1 MPRYNEYLMLNP
13 NDPTEVLGEVTS
25 KKIQKDMNM
34 NNFQFRSWLS
44 RGGMYKGCVLVEKYF
59 DEDPREKKQFDQL
72 ILTSDSGKRYYA
84 TSDCCIYV
92 IYKSRKRKD
101 ISLYQKKGHGNQF
114 FVKIDGKEES
124 AIRIFAKVFLGM
136 KSNQVCVLEGE
147 LCLDNIKIYSK
158 HERSCITG
166 KRSRSIPVGLFESKR
181 KVREWSSARDAAKD
195 LYISRQTVC
204 DYCNG
209 RTKKPMYDLRWLS
222 QDLRSKGI

>member
-72 ILTSDSGKRYYA
+72 VLTSDSGKRYYA

-92 IYKSRKRKD
+92 IYKNRKRKD
-101 ISLYQKKGHGNQF
+101 LSLYQKKGYGNQF
-114 FVKIDGKEES
+114 FVKIDGKEKS
-124 AIRIFAKVFLGM
+124 AIRIFAKAFLGL
-136 KSNQVCVLEGE
+136 KQNQVCFLQGKLSLE
-147 LCLDNIKIYSK
+147 NIKIYSK
-158 HERSCITG
+158 QDLARKTG
-166 KRSRSIPVGLFESKR
+166 KMAKSIPVGLFINKK
-181 KVREWSSARDAAKD
+181 KVNEWISARDAAKD
-195 LYISRQTVC
+195 LYISNQTVC
-204 DYCNG
+204 DYCNQK
-209 RTKKPMYDLRWLS
+209 TKKPLYDLRWLV
-222 QDLRSKGI
+222 

>member
-72 ILTSDSGKRYYA
+72 VLTSNSGKRYYA

-92 IYKSRKRKD
+92 IYKNRKRKD
-101 ISLYQKKGHGNQF
+101 LSLYQKKGHGNQF

-124 AIRIFAKVFLGM
+124 AIRIFAKAFLGL
-136 KSNQVCVLEGE
+136 KPNQVCYLQGKLSLE
-147 LCLDNIKIYSK
+147 NIKIYSK
-158 HERSCITG
+158 QDLARKTG
-166 KRSRSIPVGLFESKR
+166 KMAKSIPVGLFINKK
-181 KVREWSSARDAAKD
+181 KVNEWISARDAAKD
-195 LYISRQTVC
+195 LYISNQTVC
-204 DYCNG
+204 DYCNQK
-209 RTKKPMYDLRWLS
+209 TKKPLYDLRWLV
-222 QDLRSKGI
+222 

>member
-1 MPRYNEYLMLNP
+1 MPKYIEYLMLNP

-84 TSDCCIYV
+84 TSDCHIYV
-92 IYKSRKRKD
+92 IYKNRKKKYLSIYR
-101 ISLYQKKGHGNQF
+101 KKGRRNQY
-114 FVKIDGKEES
+114 FVKLGDKEQN
-124 AIRIFAKVFLGM
+124 AVRIFALQFLGM
-136 KSNQVCVLEGE
+136 RSNQVCILEGDLRLE
-147 LCLDNIKIYSK
+147 NIKIFNK
-158 HERSCITG
+158 HDFASITG
-166 KRSRSIPVGLFESKR
+166 KMSKSIPVGLFDSDH
-181 KVREWSSARDAAKD
+181 KVREWQSARDAAKD
-195 LYISRQTVC
+195 LFISKQTVC

-222 QDLRSKGI
+222 QDLRSKRI